1 MNILHSWVGLF
12 HKRITENE
20 SLARPTWSV
29 PAKDDI
35 PGLLSVICRGSP
47 KLRIAPR
54 LTSEIVIL
62 ANRKLTI
69 WCSLPATQ
77 LLIYACL
84 QALRIGAA
92 CFTSE
97 LTTAERSDLLRK
109 FCTSADR
116 RVFIG
121 SYYVGSTGL
130 NLQQICNHTAEFDAP
145 PTTGASYSGAWTTSE
160 NCLAA
165 TNREI

>member
-1 MNILHSWVGLF
+1 LNILHSWVGLF
-12 HKRITENE
+12 HKCITENE
-20 SLARPTWSV
+20 SLARPIWSV

-47 KLRIAPR
+47 KLRTAPR

-97 LTTAERSDLLRK
+97 LTTAERSDLYAN
-109 FCTSADR
+109 SAQAQ
-116 RVFIG
+116 IEG
-121 SYYVGSTGL
+121 SLLGRTML
-130 NLQQICNHTAEFDAP
+130 EA
-145 PTTGASYSGAWTTSE
+145 TGARIQARGLLRRIA
-160 NCLAA
+160 
-165 TNREI
+165 